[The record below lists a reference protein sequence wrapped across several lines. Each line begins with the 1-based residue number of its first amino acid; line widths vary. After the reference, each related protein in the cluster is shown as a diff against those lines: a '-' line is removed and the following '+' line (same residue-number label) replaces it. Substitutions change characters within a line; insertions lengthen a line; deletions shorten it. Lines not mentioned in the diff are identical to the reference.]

1 MNKSQFYL
9 SQCVE
14 AASKS
19 TMYYTLGS
27 AIVKGGKVVST
38 GFNHQRPNY
47 DSVGKGM
54 PPSMHA
60 EMACIFN
67 ATRGR
72 APAQK
77 QQRKGQQQQ
86 NKNRAVRKNEE
97 QRRDLDS
104 RRTASPVSYERPHR
118 RTFYPSRQYQ
128 YHHEYQ
134 EGEPAS
140 ESDGAGARGAAR
152 KQSRARNSRLNG
164 ADLYVCRVTK
174 AGQFGSAHPCWR
186 CVEWCAW
193 AGIRR
198 IFHWSMAEG
207 RFICLKVAGAV
218 EEECYLTVTDFRFL
232 TGRP

>member
-77 QQRKGQQQQ
+77 QQVQPGSRTSTPKTTRK
-86 NKNRAVRKNEE
+86 RAAKGAAAAKQESRCAEE
-97 QRRDLDS
+97 RGAAQGFRFSADGES
-104 RRTASPVSYERPHR
+104 
-118 RTFYPSRQYQ
+118 Q
-128 YHHEYQ
+128 
-134 EGEPAS
+134 GEPAS